1 VPNNFDRLVG
11 WSTPQLPVPQDLRD
25 VSKSFVG
32 LQEAR
37 HQADYNNEKDWTV
50 TEVSAKLVDAQTAF
64 QRWKKVQGSA
74 VADEYL
80 LSLMIGKKRE

>member
-1 VPNNFDRLVG
+1 MVCC
-11 WSTPQLPVPQDLRD
+11 
-25 VSKSFVG
+25 

-37 HQADYNNEKDWTV
+37 HQADYNNEKNWTS

-64 QRWKKVQGSA
+64 KKRKVIQGSA